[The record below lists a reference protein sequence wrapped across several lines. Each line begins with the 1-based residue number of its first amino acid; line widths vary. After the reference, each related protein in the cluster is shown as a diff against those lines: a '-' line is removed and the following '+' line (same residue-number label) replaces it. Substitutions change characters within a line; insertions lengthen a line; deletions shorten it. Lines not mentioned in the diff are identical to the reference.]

1 MEDVSGGSPLYDQTA
16 ALAGWCTM
24 REMIAGVVLG
34 ILSLLLVLALHQRV
48 WIKIV
53 WGPDGRSIE
62 VRYLLL
68 YVRGPRRHRKRE
80 DKRKRRKTSV
90 LQMVRLALELLRA
103 LGKGLGFLIR
113 HSELR
118 HLRLEGAIGTQ
129 DPASTGILWG
139 SIQAFH
145 GLLRP
150 WASKLELTIVP
161 DFVEER
167 VRLTLD
173 AEGAMRMA
181 VILATIAIILWYIP
195 KRRLWSLLRDQRRK
209 AKKSTSPRAR
219 PKEVKTA

>member
-1 MEDVSGGSPLYDQTA
+1 
-16 ALAGWCTM
+16 M
-24 REMIAGVVLG
+24 RGMIAGVVLG
-34 ILSLLLVLALHQRV
+34 ILFLLLVLALHQRV

-53 WGPDGRSIE
+53 CGPDGQSIE

-68 YVRGPRRHRKRE
+68 RLRGPRRHRKRKE
-80 DKRKRRKTSV
+80 KRKRRKTSV
-90 LQMVRLALELLRA
+90 AQLATLGPELLRA

-113 HSELR
+113 HSQLR
-118 HLRLEGAIGTQ
+118 HLRLEGTIGTQ

-150 WASKLELTIVP
+150 WASKFELAIAP
-161 DFVEER
+161 DFVEGR
-167 VRLTLD
+167 VWLTLD

-181 VILATIAIILWYIP
+181 VILATMTIILWYIP

-209 AKKSTSPRAR
+209 AKKSTSPHAR
-219 PKEVKTA
+219 PKEVKAV

>member
-1 MEDVSGGSPLYDQTA
+1 MHGVQRTVSPVYHSAQWA
-16 ALAGWCTM
+16 WCKM

-34 ILSLLLVLALHQRV
+34 ILFLLLVLALHQRV
-48 WIKIV
+48 WIKVV

-68 YVRGPRRHRKRE
+68 HLRGPRRHRKRKE
-80 DKRKRRKTSV
+80 KRKRRKTSV
-90 LQMVRLALELLRA
+90 LQWVRLAPELLRA

-113 HSELR
+113 HSQLR
-118 HLRLEGAIGTQ
+118 HLRLEGTIGTQ

-145 GLLRP
+145 GLLRL
-150 WASKLELTIVP
+150 WASKFELAIAP
-161 DFVEER
+161 DFVEGR

-181 VILATIAIILWYIP
+181 VILATMTIILWYIP

-209 AKKSTSPRAR
+209 AKKSTSPHAR
-219 PKEVKTA
+219 PKEVKAV